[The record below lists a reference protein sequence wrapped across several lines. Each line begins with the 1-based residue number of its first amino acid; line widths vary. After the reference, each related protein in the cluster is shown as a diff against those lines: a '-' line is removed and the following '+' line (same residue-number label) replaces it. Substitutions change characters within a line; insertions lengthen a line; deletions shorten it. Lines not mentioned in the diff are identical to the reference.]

1 MDKLTHMSIV
11 NCIKELDAL
20 EKIITSDLYTKEKIA
35 EWVEQISWELSGVM
49 QRKRYDSDELQFTL
63 KKILKD
69 MKRDKD

>member
-20 EKIITSDLYTKEKIA
+20 EKIITSDLYTKEKVA

-49 QRKRYDSDELQFTL
+49 QRKRYDSDELQFIL
-63 KKILKD
+63 RKILKD

>member
-1 MDKLTHMSIV
+1 MSIV

-49 QRKRYDSDELQFTL
+49 QRKRYDSDELQFIL
-63 KKILKD
+63 RKILKD

>member
-1 MDKLTHMSIV
+1 MSIV

-20 EKIITSDLYTKEKIA
+20 EKIITSDLYTKEKVA

-49 QRKRYDSDELQFTL
+49 QRKRYDSDELQFIL
-63 KKILKD
+63 RKILKD

>member
-49 QRKRYDSDELQFTL
+49 QRKRYDSDELQFIL
-63 KKILKD
+63 RKILKD